1 MGVTVCFLLLILVAG
16 HVVAEF
22 SSASRGSAPFV
33 LSNPIQDASRSGQEE
48 PIDTSFYS
56 RQLFV
61 YGKSAQLRLVEGKV
75 VVFNFCNAL
84 AYEVVKNLA
93 LAGVG
98 EITIVEGSQAAGDGQ
113 CSILGEAKTLQDYAQ
128 SLNPYVKVSLSNAFS
143 VKDNLVS
150 KTMIT

>member
-1 MGVTVCFLLLILVAG
+1 MFTVVYDLIVMGVAVCFILLILVAG

-22 SSASRGSAPFV
+22 SSASRGSVPFV
-33 LSNPIQDASRSGQEE
+33 LSSPIQDASHGQEE

-98 EITIVEGSQAAGDGQ
+98 EITIVEGSQAADDGQ
-113 CSILGEAKTLQDYAQ
+113 CSILGESKTLQEYAQ
-128 SLNPYVKVSLSNAFS
+128 SLNPYVQVSLSHAF
-143 VKDNLVS
+143 L
-150 KTMIT
+150 